1 MRVMMQLQTMQFP
14 NGDYVMARL
23 RASVITAPVDVY
35 STLPAS
41 PVCHQA
47 PRKKKRRSRKKKS
60 RQSTGVVDKSMPEKP
75 SKRTQEPPR
84 LTADHFPTLQD
95 ERVEW
100 ETATPGI
107 LSRQDTLEDDSRSDD
122 DKSSSTYSE
131 TDGRK
136 STRPYS
142 DVASTATTTSS
153 TATGT
158 SSSLSGTDHLPKN
171 TGYAAA
177 LLKNVSST
185 SADVPRGEPDT
196 SSSDAEVR
204 EITNALSSASINE
217 KPISW
222 GSQQSF
228 ADIVRSDQ
236 P

>member
-1 MRVMMQLQTMQFP
+1 
-14 NGDYVMARL
+14 MARL

-41 PVCHQA
+41 APHQYA
-47 PRKKKRRSRKKKS
+47 PSSGTPKRKRRKKRRSKKKKQDS
-60 RQSTGVVDKSMPEKP
+60 LDQATPEEP
-75 SKRTQEPPR
+75 QKRTQEPPR

-100 ETATPGI
+100 ETAAPGI
-107 LSRQDTLEDDSRSDD
+107 LTRQDTLEDDSGSDDEDDDDDD

-131 TDGRK
+131 TDERK

-158 SSSLSGTDHLPKN
+158 SSSLSGTDLPKS
-171 TGYAAA
+171 TGYAEAV
-177 LLKNVSST
+177 LKNVPSSHT
-185 SADVPRGEPDT
+185 TVEAPRGDRGTDT
-196 SSSDAEVR
+196 ESAGAVVR
-204 EITNALSSASINE
+204 EVTSALSSASIDE
-217 KPISW
+217 KSRLW
-222 GSQQSF
+222 GSSQQSF

>member
-1 MRVMMQLQTMQFP
+1 
-14 NGDYVMARL
+14 MARL

-35 STLPAS
+35 STLPGN
-41 PVCHQA
+41 A
-47 PRKKKRRSRKKKS
+47 PHHNAPLMGMPKRKRTRKKRSKKKKHS
-60 RQSTGVVDKSMPEKP
+60 GLVKATPEEP

-100 ETATPGI
+100 ETAAPGI
-107 LSRQDTLEDDSRSDD
+107 LTRQDTLEDDSRSDD
-122 DKSSSTYSE
+122 DDDDKSSSTYSE
-131 TDGRK
+131 SDERK

-158 SSSLSGTDHLPKN
+158 SSSLSGTDLPKS

-177 LLKNVSST
+177 VLKNVPSSPT
-185 SADVPRGEPDT
+185 IATAPREGTNTDSASAV
-196 SSSDAEVR
+196 VR
-204 EITNALSSASINE
+204 EVTGALSSASIE
-217 KPISW
+217 DQSRSW
-222 GSQQSF
+222 GNSQQSF